1 MVSPIQESIV
11 SELSSESPVSEE
23 QVNIEEP
30 SQRGTMLVTLLLL
43 ICGFLM
49 ASFMML
55 HYGFKAKYPEGKA
68 IGLDLDA
75 LKEKGKAYAT
85 RLKKPEKPEEAP
97 TEQKAATSPDTSGIN
112 KLFGAR
118 DGKVR
123 WPKLKLTGFG
133 SSTDGSGG
141 FAIING
147 KQVLPGQLIDNKA
160 KLAEIRSQDVVVE
173 YMGETRTL
181 TVDVKK

>member
-1 MVSPIQESIV
+1 M
-11 SELSSESPVSEE
+11 SELSNEPPISEE
-23 QVNIEEP
+23 QAKIEEP
-30 SQRGTMLVTLLLL
+30 RQHGAMLVTLLLL

-55 HYGFKAKYPEGKA
+55 HYGLQARHPEGKS
-68 IGLDLDA
+68 IGFDLAA
-75 LKEKGKAYAT
+75 LKEKGTVYAA
-85 RLKKPEKPEEAP
+85 RLKATEKPGKEEP
-97 TEQKAATSPDTSGIN
+97 PVQEATTLPNDSSIKN
-112 KLFGAR
+112 LFGKL

-147 KQVLPGQLIDNKA
+147 KQVHPGQLIDKKA
-160 KLAEIRSQDVVVE
+160 RLAEIRSQDVVVE

-181 TVDVKK
+181 TVDVQRN

>member
-1 MVSPIQESIV
+1 M
-11 SELSSESPVSEE
+11 SELSSDPPISEE
-23 QVNIEEP
+23 QVKIEEP
-30 SQRGTMLVTLLLL
+30 RQHGTMLVTLLLL

-55 HYGFKAKYPEGKA
+55 HYGFQAKHPEGKS
-68 IGLDLDA
+68 IGFDLDA
-75 LKEKGKAYAT
+75 LKEKGKVYAA
-85 RLKKPEKPEEAP
+85 RLKAPEKPGEEAP
-97 TEQKAATSPDTSGIN
+97 PIQEATTHPDDSNIK
-112 KLFGAR
+112 KLFGKL

-133 SSTDGSGG
+133 SSADGTGG

-147 KQVLPGQLIDNKA
+147 KQVHPGQLIDKKA
-160 KLAEIRSQDVVVE
+160 RLTEIRSQDVVVE

-181 TVDVKK
+181 TVDVQKN